1 MKKDLSIMV
10 DDVKLNIR
18 VGIIFKYQ
26 DKVLIEL
33 SNTSNSVIPG
43 GRIKINEKSS
53 DAIKREIKEE
63 MDFDL
68 DSKKIQFLNVLE
80 EFFEI
85 DNVQFHEIFFVY
97 NYLVDKNDYNALLKI
112 KRNLDSTTN
121 YYEFV
126 DINKLKE
133 VNLLPERLIEMI
145 KAL

>member
-68 DSKKIQFLNVLE
+68 DSKKLPELLNSVA
-80 EFFEI
+80 
-85 DNVQFHEIFFVY
+85 
-97 NYLVDKNDYNALLKI
+97 KSKI
-112 KRNLDSTTN
+112 KPRIDIEFTICPSERFSATQRIFNQLLIDS
-121 YYEFV
+121 
-126 DINKLKE
+126 
-133 VNLLPERLIEMI
+133 
-145 KAL
+145 